1 MGFINQLITGRA
13 PPSGARSEWLSW
25 FISPTFDCWVSAICI
40 YIYIVDMKVSDWL
53 VVWNMAFIF
62 HIYVYIGNHHPN

>member
-1 MGFINQLITGRA
+1 MVPGRNGSVGLFHQHLTVGFLLYIYIY
-13 PPSGARSEWLSW
+13 
-25 FISPTFDCWVSAICI
+25 I

>member
-1 MGFINQLITGRA
+1 MVPGRNGSVGLFHQHLTVGFL
-13 PPSGARSEWLSW
+13 LY
-25 FISPTFDCWVSAICI
+25 I